1 MGRRN
6 VQEELHNQNVQSL
19 NNDYVRSNPQAKAQI
34 KAKIAVRRRRRL
46 AVFFILATVVI
57 AGLVKANMVQS
68 ERLAAK
74 EETKAA
80 VEERLEE
87 ALHRQELLNLQI
99 AKPKMMSILRSRQE
113 KNFSFLK
120 RAKLFLQYRI
130 NRIKKIKTSLKM
142 TKNNFNAIIKEKN
155 VTLKNNKKPVSM
167 VIS

>member
-1 MGRRN
+1 
-6 VQEELHNQNVQSL
+6 
-19 NNDYVRSNPQAKAQI
+19 
-34 KAKIAVRRRRRL
+34 VRRRRRL

-99 AKPKMMSILRSRQE
+99 AKLEDDEYI
-113 KNFSFLK
+113 
-120 RAKLFLQYRI
+120 AKLARKEFFL
-130 NRIKKIKTSLKM
+130 SEEGE
-142 TKNNFNAIIKEKN
+142 IIFTIPNKSDKE
-155 VTLKNNKKPVSM
+155 NKDKPEDDKE
-167 VIS
+167 